1 MTTSFNAVDF
11 GFRPIRPDDDV
22 ADDAPGCSS
31 EDATAWYPLARD
43 DDFPDDDAMDAD
55 DALFISEDETLP
67 DATGFGARQRE
78 LETIAAAKREE
89 ETRAAHHGGPFLG
102 STLGEL
108 VERFR
113 AGSWATPSD
122 VWVEVLETLRERE
135 KTKSGEVLDPSTARH
150 MKYRTTLIEWIL
162 EVCADLGFGPTTADL
177 AVRYMDRVLSKV
189 NVPKTS
195 LQLVAMCCLEV
206 AVKFEEIENDVPS
219 LPKLRK
225 CASNVYSVEI
235 IKKMELAVLIELD
248 WDLATIVPA
257 HFLEAV
263 LAVTGGGTSPH
274 DVIGDRPW
282 TPACVSQLR
291 KLACYLHSICLQDSH
306 VATNASPSL
315 LAASIIAMARLQ
327 LNIYPVWPAELRVAT
342 GYSCDALGPVMSKIL
357 SLYKAALP
365 AGAAV
370 NAGPAAATNPSA
382 PLDAVITALEE
393 EGAVGAYAYTYGG
406 DYEGGAI
413 KAGESRETLTP
424 SPTGPLDGGFFELM
438 EDDVELERDAVFA

>member
-1 MTTSFNAVDF
+1 
-11 GFRPIRPDDDV
+11 
-22 ADDAPGCSS
+22 
-31 EDATAWYPLARD
+31 
-43 DDFPDDDAMDAD
+43 
-55 DALFISEDETLP
+55 
-67 DATGFGARQRE
+67 
-78 LETIAAAKREE
+78 
-89 ETRAAHHGGPFLG
+89 
-102 STLGEL
+102 
-108 VERFR
+108 
-113 AGSWATPSD
+113 
-122 VWVEVLETLRERE
+122 
-135 KTKSGEVLDPSTARH
+135 
-150 MKYRTTLIEWIL
+150 
-162 EVCADLGFGPTTADL
+162 
-177 AVRYMDRVLSKV
+177 
-189 NVPKTS
+189 
-195 LQLVAMCCLEV
+195 
-206 AVKFEEIENDVPS
+206 VKFEEIENDVPS

-235 IKKMELAVLIELD
+235 IKKMELAGERASLDPLTTSPCRPRGDAGGFFFWIFSRSFSNDATCHVCFPAPTAADAYLPPPPPLNPHHLTVLIELD